1 MALWTGK
8 KNINLFQKKLV
19 FIPVNADLHWLL
31 CVVVNP
37 GLIANNLDSDF
48 DTSKE
53 HALKVSSSSFLVGIF
68 CMLHLH
74 WFLLSTLSIVGIFC
88 MLQHLFAQVHTSIFD
103 SILFLDSLE
112 MHDANDY
119 ARCIHKWLNYEW
131 KRLGQVNIGRNSPPI
146 DADSLPLVSPNSRFC
161 SFFLFQQAGMYS
173 FSLHYNQ

>member
-1 MALWTGK
+1 MASWTGK

-37 GLIANNLDSDF
+37 GLIANNLDSDC

-53 HALKVSSSSFLVGIF
+53 HALKVLFSSFLVGIF

-74 WFLLSTLSIVGIFC
+74 WFLLSTLGIVGIFC
-88 MLQHLFAQVHTSIFD
+88 MLQHLFTQVHTSIFD

-119 ARCIHKWLNYEW
+119 ARCIHKWLNYER
-131 KRLGQVNIGRNSPPI
+131 KRLGHVNIGRNSPPF
-146 DADSLPLVSPNSRFC
+146 DADSLPLVLPNSRFC
-161 SFFLFQQAGMYS
+161 FIFLLQQAGMYS
-173 FSLHYNQ
+173 FSLLYYQ